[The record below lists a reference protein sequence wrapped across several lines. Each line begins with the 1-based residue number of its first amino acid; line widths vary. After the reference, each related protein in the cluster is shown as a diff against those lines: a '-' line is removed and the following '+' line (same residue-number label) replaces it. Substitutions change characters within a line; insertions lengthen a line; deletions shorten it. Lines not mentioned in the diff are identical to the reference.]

1 MYDRVAMEIVQQLIN
16 AYLVNIFGLNFDFFT
31 LSLTDFYHLVAL
43 TLTLNL
49 ESCCCCVQE
58 EKSELFHTT
67 LWLNYVSINCLAL
80 VGLQPV
86 QMQKCHV

>member
-1 MYDRVAMEIVQQLIN
+1 MLP
-16 AYLVNIFGLNFDFFT
+16 
-31 LSLTDFYHLVAL
+31 LTDIYHLVAL
-43 TLTLNL
+43 TLTLDL

-58 EKSELFHTT
+58 EKNELFHTT

-80 VGLQPV
+80 VVLQPV